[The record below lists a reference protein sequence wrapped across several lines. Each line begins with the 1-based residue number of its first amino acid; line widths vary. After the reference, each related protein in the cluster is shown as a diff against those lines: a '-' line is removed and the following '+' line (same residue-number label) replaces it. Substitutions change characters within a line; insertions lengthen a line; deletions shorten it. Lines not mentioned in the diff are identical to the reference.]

1 MPFSEKAAYK
11 HNRQK
16 PPKQFVK
23 KSLRTVPLIHTDYS
37 GKKFNVPGAKAVVGK
52 LKTKFQKK
60 GKSGKPV
67 AYKIQSIL
75 IPKNKTK

>member
-23 KSLRTVPLIHTDYS
+23 KSLRTVPLSHTDYS
-37 GKKFNVPGAKAVVGK
+37 GKKFNVRGAKAIVGK
-52 LKTKFQKK
+52 LKPLYRKK
-60 GKSGKPV
+60 GRFGKLT
-67 AYKIQSIL
+67 AWKIQSIL
-75 IPKNKTK
+75 IPKT